1 MPQTDDEQHEPKPQP
16 RLSHVAGGKNIGDG
30 VFKWMTAGFAAT
42 AILVLAAMLIQMT
55 RASTLSLQRFGLGFL
70 TEKEW
75 DPVHEI
81 FGAFPFIFGTVVS
94 SVIALLLV
102 IPVALGVAIFLSE
115 LAPAWLKKPLDLIIE
130 LLAAIPSIVYGL
142 WGMFVLAP
150 WLLQTIFPL
159 LAKTL
164 GFLPLFQG
172 ELQGSGRSMFAAG
185 IVLAIMILPTVASV
199 SRDVMASVPKGY
211 REGVLALGATRW
223 ETIRVAVL
231 PNVTSGI
238 VGAIVLGF
246 GRALGETMAVTMV
259 IGNRAEISASLF
271 APAAT
276 IASMIANEYAGTS
289 EALYLSV
296 LTELGLVLFAVTLVL
311 NIVSKLLVWRVGR
324 MPGGA
329 RSL

>member
-1 MPQTDDEQHEPKPQP
+1 VHSTHSQHVPSGEKKPSCAEGV
-16 RLSHVAGGKNIGDG
+16 RNWGDK
-30 VFKWMTAGFAAT
+30 VFKWLTAAFAAL
-42 AILVLAAMLIQMT
+42 AVFVLAAMVIQMT
-55 RASTLSLQRFGLGFL
+55 QASALAIQRFGFAFITGR
-70 TEKEW
+70 EW
-75 DPVHEI
+75 DPVHGI
-81 FGAFPFIFGTVVS
+81 FGALPFIFGTVVS
-94 SVIALLLV
+94 SVIALVLV
-102 IPVALGVAIFLSE
+102 VPIALGVAIFLSE
-115 LAPAWLKKPLDLIIE
+115 LAPSWLTKPLNLIVE

-150 WLLQTIFPL
+150 WLIESVYPL

-172 ELQGSGRSMFAAG
+172 ELQGSGRSMLAAG

-246 GRALGETMAVTMV
+246 GRALGETMAVTML
-259 IGNRAEISASLF
+259 IGNRADISASLF

-289 EALYLSV
+289 EDLYLSV
-296 LTELGLVLFAVTLVL
+296 LTKLGLVLFAVTLLL

-324 MPGGA
+324 IPGGE